1 LNPYFEDPVTY
12 FAYEIDDITEEVR
25 IIPTKPEYNGYIK
38 AAEDYYGINRI
49 ELRNVRYS
57 IFTKFRAFKMAYKA
71 LTDALVKKEV
81 KKQIDDMLSPKYLFA
96 CMNRFSEGKL

>member
-1 LNPYFEDPVTY
+1 MNPYFEDPVTY